1 VRNVTRR
8 EALSFGGA
16 VFVARA
22 GSAAAADASKIAA
35 DLERYVGF
43 GPKHAGGAA
52 DESARRWIE
61 TELKIAGFRV
71 RRQKINVP
79 YFETK
84 TATISVDGDEAP
96 LLPIGVVV
104 QTGDAGV
111 VGPCALMRGDGYA
124 AEMLEGAVAI
134 IDLPCGRW
142 SSAHSKPIRTAL
154 EHASALGAIAALVI
168 TNGPT
173 GEAIALNADG
183 REPVAPIPS
192 AVLAPKSARGVYDAA
207 ARSALARLRLVGRA
221 GRRAAYNVVA
231 TLQRGEGRWLII
243 STPRSGWTECG
254 GERGPG
260 IAAFLALA
268 RWAPAA
274 FPDQNI
280 FLLCNSGHE
289 YENLGAAEALR
300 SAAPPPGDTEMWLHL
315 GANLAARDWHE
326 TGGGLLPL
334 PSPDPQ
340 RFLLTSEDLIEPA
353 RRIFAGA
360 PGLESPYP
368 SAAGSAGELQEI
380 VASGYARTAG
390 IFGAHRFH
398 HVDGDDLRCVDA
410 TVVSDVIARLK
421 VFLDAALRR
430 V

>member
-1 VRNVTRR
+1 MRNVTRR
-8 EALSFGGA
+8 EALGFGGT
-16 VFVARA
+16 VFITGA
-22 GSAAAADASKIAA
+22 GSAAAADASQVAV

-52 DESARRWIE
+52 DESARCWIE
-61 TELKIAGFRV
+61 AELKTAGFRI
-71 RRQKINVP
+71 RRQKISVP
-79 YFETK
+79 HFETR
-84 TATISVDGDEAP
+84 TATVSVDGDEAP

-111 VGPCALMRGDGYA
+111 VGPCALMRGDGHA

-134 IDLPCGRW
+134 IDLPFGRW

-154 EHASALGAIAALVI
+154 EQASALGAVAALVI

-183 REPVAPIPS
+183 RDPVAPIPS
-192 AVLAPKSARGVYDAA
+192 AVLAPKAARGVYNAV
-207 ARSALARLRLVGRA
+207 ARSAQARVRIAGRA
-221 GRRAAYNVVA
+221 RRRSAYNLSA
-231 TLQRGEGRWLII
+231 TLQHGEGRWLVI

-300 SAAPPPGDTEMWLHL
+300 SAAPPPKDTEMWLHL

-326 TGGGLLPL
+326 TAGGLLPL

-340 RFLLTSEDLIEPA
+340 RFLLASDDLIEPA

-368 SAAGSAGELQEI
+368 AGAGGAGELKEI
-380 VASGYARTAG
+380 VAAGYARTAG

-410 TVVSDVIARLK
+410 TVVSDVIVRLK
-421 VFLDAALRR
+421 GFLGAALMRA
-430 V
+430 